1 MAYLI
6 NKSDGTILL
15 NLEDGILDTSTSLGL
30 LGRNYIGYGEVQ
42 NENFVYLL
50 ENFANNNPPA
60 RPTKGQ
66 AWYDSSSNR
75 LNVYTGEQWIPVG
88 AAAISEDP
96 PPEFLGSL
104 WVKIPNNQLFIFLTN
119 GWELIGPEAALGFD
133 KTRAESTI
141 LKDVAGVD
149 HAVIIFRINGIAEG
163 IVATEP
169 FTISPITAVP
179 GFFNLLK
186 GINSNSTSVVQ
197 SRLVGNADTSSKLE
211 TPRKIN
217 NVEFDGS
224 ADITIT
230 ASTSNSLTNGDYIL
244 GNTFNGS
251 QSVTWDV
258 NATSLNSIGSLVAR
272 DSAGD
277 FEANN
282 ITATSFTGTLLGN
295 VNVSQGTSGFNN
307 INVNDINGR
316 FFSGLSATTQRLATG
331 RFING
336 VLFDGTQDIT
346 VTASASTLTGTTLNG
361 TVTTSSLNQVGVL
374 NNLQTLDAG
383 ILIGVGNTLKLSV
396 ESNVSTITS
405 SGRFDIVVGNLGPS
419 ISFVTSVEA
428 QSAGAPYAPAIF
440 SNNATNIGGPA
451 TRFNNIYANNFIGN
465 ASTATALQSARTI
478 NGVPFDG
485 TQGISILDNTK
496 LPLAGGT
503 VTGSLNIDGNLTIP
517 TSRIV
522 VGTATRI
529 DIGITADI
537 PTLNFSTST
546 NLNVGA
552 DGPQLSFATSADAL
566 TAGGP
571 ASPAILSNNNINLGG
586 PSKKFDRV
594 YANLFVGNASTA
606 SRWESTRVIS
616 LTGSITGSAN
626 IDGTGNI
633 AISTFVS
640 ENSIVLGTST
650 VGQYA
655 RTVGVIGN
663 GLSCTSPNSDDG
675 TLYTITSNATNV
687 NTANTIVFRDA
698 GGNFSAGTI
707 TSSLI
712 GNVTGNVTG
721 NAGSATRLQ
730 TARRINDVPFDG
742 TQDISIADNSKLPI
756 AGGTITGGLTV
767 NGNVVASLSP
777 VIDSHLANKFY
788 VDNKRY
794 TVKIYNAGTTGTVF
808 TANWDNGEIQYV
820 TANSNF
826 TLNAPSNMPSGT
838 SLTIIITQDANGSKT
853 LTPVTG
859 YVFAS
864 GYKTLS
870 TVANS
875 VDMLNIFRADST
887 YYVTLTTGYAA

>member
-119 GWELIGPEAALGFD
+119 GWELIGPEAAPGFD

-361 TVTTSSLNQVGVL
+361 TVTASSLNQVGVL

-405 SGRFDIVVGNLGPS
+405 SGRFDIIVGNLGPS

-503 VTGSLNIDGNLTIP
+503 ITGSLNIDGNLTIP

-529 DIGITADI
+529 DIGITAGI
-537 PTLNFSTST
+537 PTLNFSNST
-546 NLNVGA
+546 NLNVSS
-552 DGPQLSFATSADAL
+552 DGPQISFATPADAL

-594 YANLFVGNASTA
+594 YANLFVGNAST
-606 SRWESTRVIS
+606 
-616 LTGSITGSAN
+616 
-626 IDGTGNI
+626 
-633 AISTFVS
+633 
-640 ENSIVLGTST
+640 ST
-650 VGQYA
+650 V
-655 RTVGVIGN
+655 
-663 GLSCTSPNSDDG
+663 
-675 TLYTITSNATNV
+675 
-687 NTANTIVFRDA
+687 
-698 GGNFSAGTI
+698 
-707 TSSLI
+707 
-712 GNVTGNVTG
+712 
-721 NAGSATRLQ
+721 LQ
-730 TARRINDVPFDG
+730 TARAINGVLFDG
-742 TQDISIADNSKLPI
+742 SGDISILDNTKLPL
-756 AGGTITGGLTV
+756 AGGTIAGNLTV
-767 NGNVVASLSP
+767 TGYTTAPQSP
-777 VIDSHLANKFY
+777 VLDNHLTNKFY

-794 TVKIYNAGTTGTVF
+794 VVKIYNAGTTGTVF

-820 TANSNF
+820 TANANF
-826 TLNAPSNMPSGT
+826 TLNVPSNMPSGT
-838 SLTIIITQDANGSKT
+838 SLTIIITQDVNGSKT
-853 LTPVTG
+853 ITPATG

>member
-316 FFSGLSATTQRLATG
+316 FFSGLSATAQRLATG

-503 VTGSLNIDGNLTIP
+503 ITGSLNIDGNLTIP

-594 YANLFVGNASTA
+594 YANLFVGNAST
-606 SRWESTRVIS
+606 
-616 LTGSITGSAN
+616 
-626 IDGTGNI
+626 
-633 AISTFVS
+633 
-640 ENSIVLGTST
+640 ST
-650 VGQYA
+650 V
-655 RTVGVIGN
+655 
-663 GLSCTSPNSDDG
+663 
-675 TLYTITSNATNV
+675 
-687 NTANTIVFRDA
+687 
-698 GGNFSAGTI
+698 
-707 TSSLI
+707 
-712 GNVTGNVTG
+712 
-721 NAGSATRLQ
+721 LQ
-730 TARRINDVPFDG
+730 TARLINGVSFNG
-742 TQDISIADNSKLPI
+742 SSDITILDSTKLSLN
-756 AGGTITGGLTV
+756 GGTV
-767 NGNVVASLSP
+767 NGNITVTGYVTAPQSP
-777 VIDSHLANKFY
+777 VLDNHLTNKFY

-794 TVKIYNAGTTGTVF
+794 AVKIYNAGTTGTVF

-820 TANSNF
+820 TANANF
-826 TLNAPSNMPSGT
+826 TLNVPSNMPSGT
-838 SLTIIITQDANGSKT
+838 SLTIIITQDITGSKT
-853 LTPVTG
+853 ITPATG